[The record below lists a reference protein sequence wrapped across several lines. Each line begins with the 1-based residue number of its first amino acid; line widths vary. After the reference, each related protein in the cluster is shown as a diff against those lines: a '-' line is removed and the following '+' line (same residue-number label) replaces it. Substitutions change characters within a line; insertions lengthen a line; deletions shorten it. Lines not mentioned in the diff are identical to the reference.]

1 MSAMDDYYEAKAVA
15 MAAGPE
21 QSYDAAADAAYWARR
36 AFEQDSSYDLPEN
49 SHVRD
54 WGHES
59 DFQFDDDGE
68 CGEDLPF

>member
-1 MSAMDDYYEAKAVA
+1 MLMTDALIVMSIIAEGRTSD
-15 MAAGPE
+15 
-21 QSYDAAADAAYWARR
+21 
-36 AFEQDSSYDLPEN
+36 YDLPEN
-49 SHVRD
+49 NHVRD